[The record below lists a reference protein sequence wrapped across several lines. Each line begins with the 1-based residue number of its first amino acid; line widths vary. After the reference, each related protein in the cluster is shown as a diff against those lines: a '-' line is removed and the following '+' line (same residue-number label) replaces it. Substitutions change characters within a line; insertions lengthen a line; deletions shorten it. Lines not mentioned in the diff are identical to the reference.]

1 MRKLFLFV
9 TCILLACTLLFAGGS
24 SESSN
29 DGRTEITLWAFPT
42 LGNSG
47 DVEREII
54 AAFEEANPDIKV
66 NFETI
71 DFTSG
76 PNRITAAIEGGA
88 APDIVLDAPGR
99 IIEWGKNGILAPLDD
114 LFTDEYKA
122 DISEGLLN
130 SCTDGEHYYMY
141 PLSSAPFWMS
151 INKEMWE
158 DAGAWQYVNTEGDRC
173 WTTEDFY
180 NAMVALGNAGYIGVN
195 VYCGGQ
201 GGDQGTRALVNNLF
215 SGHIYED
222 GKWVANTPET
232 VDALEMLLELYNAGA
247 IDFGRS
253 MVAAD
258 ELQLYQFQQIASTIC
273 WGTSN
278 AVNYATDA
286 FTQFSVPFPSDDGVP
301 ELEYLANGFCVFDNG
316 DAAKIEASKKLI
328 QFFCDDPVYGP
339 KAVVASA
346 AFPAHESFGN
356 LYEGNDEYALLA
368 SWTKYYGPYYNTEDN
383 FSQMRTQWWN
393 LLQYIST
400 GDKSVEQAVVDFD
413 NLSNAT
419 N

>member
-1 MRKLFLFV
+1 MKR
-9 TCILLACTLLFAGGS
+9 ILITLAIVLLSVGMVFASGS
-24 SESSN
+24 KES
-29 DGRTEITLWAFPT
+29 DAGKTVITLWAFPT

-54 AAFEEANPDIKV
+54 AAFEEANPDISV
-66 NFETI
+66 VFETI

-99 IIEWGKNGILAPLDD
+99 IIEWGKNGQLAPLDD

-180 NAMVALGNAGYIGVN
+180 NAMVALGKAGYIGVN

-201 GGDQGTRALVNNLF
+201 GGDQGTRALVNNLY
-215 SGHIYED
+215 SSHIYED
-222 GKWVANTPET
+222 GKW
-232 VDALEMLLELYNAGA
+232 
-247 IDFGRS
+247 F
-253 MVAAD
+253 AD
-258 ELQLYQFQQIASTIC
+258 TE
-273 WGTSN
+273 GT
-278 AVNYATDA
+278 
-286 FTQFSVPFPSDDGVP
+286 
-301 ELEYLANGFCVFDNG
+301 
-316 DAAKIEASKKLI
+316 
-328 QFFCDDPVYGP
+328 
-339 KAVVASA
+339 
-346 AFPAHESFGN
+346 
-356 LYEGNDEYALLA
+356 
-368 SWTKYYGPYYNTEDN
+368 
-383 FSQMRTQWWN
+383 
-393 LLQYIST
+393 
-400 GDKSVEQAVVDFD
+400 
-413 NLSNAT
+413 
-419 N
+419 